1 MSVSVSVAAFSV
13 VVGAALALS
22 LVAPPGPMNA
32 VIAEETVFR
41 GWKAGFRAGLGA
53 FVADAAFCLLAFSG
67 AATLARN
74 PNVRAAMALVGGVLM
89 LYLAYISVREARTG
103 AGTTAVG
110 GSRGFLKALT
120 LGLTNPYQIGWWLT
134 AGVALVHPAPVEF
147 LGLTFVA
154 GGVEVL
160 VGFFGGIFVWITVF
174 PAALVRADTRLGSF
188 ERWVGYASA
197 AVLVVFGVVFVYYAL
212 TLVGPFGSSA
222 FVAPSMS

>member
-1 MSVSVSVAAFSV
+1 MSVSVSVAVFSV

-41 GWKAGFRAGLGA
+41 GWRAGFRAGLGA
-53 FVADAAFCLLAFSG
+53 FVADVAFCLLAFSG
-67 AATLARN
+67 AATLARD
-74 PNVRAAMALVGGVLM
+74 PNVRATMALAGGFLM
-89 LYLAYISVREARTG
+89 LYLAHVSIREARAG
-103 AGTTAVG
+103 ATTTAVEE
-110 GSRGFLKALT
+110 SRGFLKALT

-134 AGVALVHPAPVEF
+134 AGVALVHPAPIEF
-147 LGLTFVA
+147 LGLTLVT

-197 AVLVVFGVVFVYYAL
+197 ALLVVFGVVFVYYAT

-222 FVAPSMS
+222 YVSLSTS

>member
-1 MSVSVSVAAFSV
+1 MSVSATAVVFSV
-13 VVGAALALS
+13 VVGAALAFS

-67 AATLARN
+67 AATLARD
-74 PNVRAAMALVGGVLM
+74 PNVRAAMALAGGVLM
-89 LYLAYISVREARTG
+89 LYLAYLSMREARTG
-103 AGTTAVG
+103 PRTTALE

-147 LGLTFVA
+147 LGLNFAT
-154 GGVEVL
+154 GGLEVL
-160 VGFFGGIFVWITVF
+160 VGFFGGILLWITVF

-188 ERWVGYASA
+188 ERSVGYASA

-212 TLVGPFGSSA
+212 TLVGLFG
-222 FVAPSMS
+222 